1 MLVAEPLVLPDF
13 NGPSTDSTC
22 FACLPDQVGGF
33 VAYRHFW
40 TDKLRSTVALGALK
54 VDNPTFAAASSN
66 KRFESA
72 HLNLIYS
79 PVPNTNF
86 GAEYIYGRRE
96 TEGGLSGSLNRLQA
110 SFQYSF

>member
-1 MLVAEPLVLPDF
+1 M
-13 NGPSTDSTC
+13 
-22 FACLPDQVGGF
+22 
-33 VAYRHFW
+33 AYRHFW
-40 TDKLRSTVALGALK
+40 TDRLRSTVALGALK
-54 VDNPTFAAASSN
+54 VDNPAFAAASTN
-66 KRFESA
+66 KRYESA

-110 SFQYSF
+110 SFQYSFCNPNGVVRA